1 MGASQIEYV
10 EVDVDSL
17 LLDDKNARQHDERN
31 QNAVAA
37 SLTRW
42 GQVENLVVQ
51 RSTRRV
57 IAGNCRLGEM
67 RRLGVRT
74 ARVALLDISDAQA
87 AALAVA
93 LNRTGELANWDYAQL
108 AETLGAMDDAAD
120 LIGWSESELHNLL
133 NAQFSPDDDPDIPE
147 FDDDDATGGDVSVE
161 PIKLTSG
168 ERERFARV
176 LAAMRE
182 THKTS
187 EGECVV
193 ALCDFWE
200 SGR

>member
-1 MGASQIEYV
+1 MTRQAQV
-10 EVDVDSL
+10 EFADVDLETL
-17 LLDDKNARQHDERN
+17 LLDDSNARTHDERN
-31 QNAVAA
+31 QKAVAA

-57 IAGNCRLGEM
+57 IAGNCRLQQM
-67 RRLGVRT
+67 RDLGMKS
-74 ARVALLDISDAQA
+74 ARVALLDISDKQA
-87 AALAVA
+87 AALAIA
-93 LNRTGELANWDYAQL
+93 LNRTGELASWDYAQL
-108 AETLGAMDDAAD
+108 SETIASLDDAAD

-133 NAQFSPDDDPDIPE
+133 NAQFTPEDSDIPE
-147 FDDDDATGGDVSVE
+147 FDDVDEPVTVE

-176 LAAMRE
+176 LASMRE
-182 THKTS
+182 ARKTS
-187 EGECVV
+187 EGEAVV

-200 SGR
+200 SAR